1 MTNARRPEWSRS
13 RAYVSGRGARATAYA
28 PEGAGELW
36 ACSGE
41 DAETGEDGYAGW
53 YERPRRYAPGRRPRC
68 CAA

>member
-1 MTNARRPEWSRS
+1 M
-13 RAYVSGRGARATAYA
+13 SGRGARATAYA

-53 YERPRRYAPGRRPRC
+53 YERPRRYAPGRRPRRR
-68 CAA
+68 AA